1 MFVSPPDSSVLKRK
15 CANMADRVYRS
26 NRNTLPVV
34 ELLRSHPSVEQDH
47 PSLRPTNPWY
57 EKVKRRDGGPEN
69 LLSVVF
75 RRPNFARHFYDSLDV
90 CKGSSFGTNFT
101 LADPSVQLACYC
113 DQDKCGEYGL
123 PKHIICISVGL
134 EDLKNIVRRI

>member
-1 MFVSPPDSSVLKRK
+1 
-15 CANMADRVYRS
+15 MADRVYRS
-26 NRNTLPVV
+26 NRNALPVV

-75 RRPNFARHFYDSLDV
+75 RRSNFARHFYDSLD
-90 CKGSSFGTNFT
+90 
-101 LADPSVQLACYC
+101 LACYC